1 MNSLKIQ
8 LTPKATLYTSFSFYI
23 QSLMALEEVIRT
35 KTGIQGLD
43 KALSGGFPQSN
54 IVLVS
59 GGAGTG
65 KSTLCLQFLI
75 NGATVFGE
83 KGLYV
88 STEQTKA
95 ELYKQAGL
103 FNWRLKELEEKN
115 LIKIIYVDI
124 TSGDNFMSI
133 LSTLM
138 QQFQPKRVVIDS
150 LTTLT
155 DSLMVTGIADDKG
168 FSMVQIAD
176 TVNPIPRTEQIMS
189 KSILYRLFKE
199 IKKYNVTTLLTTE
212 LPEDERTLS
221 ADGVSEFIADGVV
234 LLNYLGVG
242 SSEFR
247 SVQIRKMRY
256 TSHDKEV
263 KPYEIESTGI
273 EIKEEK
279 LI

>member
-1 MNSLKIQ
+1 
-8 LTPKATLYTSFSFYI
+8 
-23 QSLMALEEVIRT
+23 MALEEVIRT

-65 KSTLCLQFLI
+65 KSTLCMQFLI

-103 FNWRLKELEEKN
+103 FNWRLEELEQKN

-199 IKKYNVTTLLTTE
+199 IKKFSVTTLLTTE

-221 ADGVSEFIADGVV
+221 ADGVSEFIADGVLILHYV
-234 LLNYLGVG
+234 GVG
-242 SSEFR
+242 SVDFR
-247 SVQIRKMRY
+247 SMLVRKMRY
-256 TSHDKEV
+256 TDHAKSTLA
-263 KPYEIESTGI
+263 YAIEAAGI
-273 EIKEEK
+273 SIKESD
-279 LI
+279 I